1 MQKSIRYAGFWVR
14 ALAILIDTF
23 IIMVP
28 VNYLLALYF
37 GFDAFR
43 GEEPNQTATA
53 IQFAIVS
60 VAFSLF
66 WSTTGQ
72 TPGKK
77 ATQTR
82 LVDSV
87 TFETVSF
94 PRAFF
99 RFVLYF
105 LSFITLI
112 GFFIPVFRKDKK
124 ALHDLIARTCVIYDL

>member
-1 MQKSIRYAGFWVR
+1 MGKQIRYAGFWVR

-28 VNYLLALYF
+28 INYLLAIYF

-43 GEEPNQTATA
+43 GEEPNQVATT
-53 IQFAIVS
+53 IQFVLVS
-60 VAFSLF
+60 VTFSIF
-66 WSTTGQ
+66 WVKTGQ

-77 ATQTR
+77 AAQIK
-82 LVDSV
+82 LVDAVTYEKV
-87 TFETVSF
+87 TFLQ
-94 PRAFF
+94 AFF

-105 LSFITLI
+105 LSFITII
-112 GFFIPVFRKDKK
+112 GFFIPVFRKDKR